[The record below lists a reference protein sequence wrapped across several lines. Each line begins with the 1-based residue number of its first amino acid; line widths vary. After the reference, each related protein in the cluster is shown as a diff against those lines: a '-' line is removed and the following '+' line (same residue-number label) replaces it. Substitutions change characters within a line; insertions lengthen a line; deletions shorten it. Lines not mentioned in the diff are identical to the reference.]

1 MQQPRNSLCQQLKK
15 ARQSPGFALRLGI
28 IAAVPLLICVLF
40 GWAWGALTP
49 DRLSPDKLVNVLEKT
64 GGVHPGYRRNH
75 AKGLCVAGYFEGNG
89 QGSALSKA
97 DVFRVERTPVIGRF
111 AIAGDNPNAADGAVP
126 VRSMALQFK
135 SDSGQEWRTGM
146 NALPFFTVA
155 TPQGFLDQQTAAIPD
170 PATGKPDPAKM
181 QAFLAQHPEAKP
193 FYAWVKGRVPTSSW
207 ASDSYNSLNAF
218 RVTNAQGETRAVRWS
233 MQPQTA
239 ATPITPQD
247 KTDPLFLQKDLKQRL
262 AQGPLK
268 WNLVLTV
275 AANNDPTNDATK
287 AWPDDRQKV
296 TAGTLVLTSAQ
307 DQADGNCRDINYD
320 PLILPDGISGSDDPL
335 LSARSAAYSS
345 SFNRRTHEE
354 AQAKQGAAL

>member
-1 MQQPRNSLCQQLKK
+1 MTSPRLSFCQMLKN
-15 ARQSPGFALRLGI
+15 ARQSRGFGLRVAI
-28 IAAVPLLICVLF
+28 IVAIPLLICVLF

-89 QGSALSKA
+89 RASALSKA
-97 DVFRVERTPVIGRF
+97 DVFRVERTPVIGRL
-111 AIAGDNPNAADGAVP
+111 AIAGGNPNAPDGAVP

-135 SDSGQEWRTGM
+135 SASGQEWRTGM

-155 TPQGFLDQQTAAIPD
+155 TPQGFLDQQTASIPD
-170 PATGKPDPAKM
+170 PATGKPDPAKI
-181 QAFLAQHPEAKP
+181 QAFMAQHPESKP
-193 FYAWVKGRVPTSSW
+193 FFAWVKSAVPTSSW
-207 ASDSYNSLNAF
+207 ASDIYNSLNAF
-218 RVTNAQGETRAVRWS
+218 RVTNAQGESRAVRWS
-233 MQPQTA
+233 MQAQTA
-239 ATPITPQD
+239 ATPITAEE
-247 KTDPLFLQKDLKQRL
+247 KADPLFLQKDLKQRL

-268 WNLVLTV
+268 WDLVLTL
-275 AANNDPTNDATK
+275 AGKNDPTNDASK

-354 AQAKQGAAL
+354 AQAKRGAAL

>member
-1 MQQPRNSLCQQLKK
+1 MLKN
-15 ARQSPGFALRLGI
+15 ARQSRGFGLRVAI
-28 IAAVPLLICVLF
+28 IVAIPLLICVLF

-89 QGSALSKA
+89 RASALSKA
-97 DVFRVERTPVIGRF
+97 DVFRVERTPVIGRL
-111 AIAGDNPNAADGAVP
+111 AIAGGNPNAPDGAVP

-135 SDSGQEWRTGM
+135 SASGQEWRTGM

-155 TPQGFLDQQTAAIPD
+155 TPQGFLDQQTASIPD
-170 PATGKPDPAKM
+170 PATGKPDPAKI
-181 QAFLAQHPEAKP
+181 QAFMAQHPESKP
-193 FYAWVKGRVPTSSW
+193 FFAWVKSAVPTSSW
-207 ASDSYNSLNAF
+207 ASDNYNSLNAF

-233 MQPQTA
+233 MQAQTA
-239 ATPITPQD
+239 STPITAEE
-247 KTDPLFLQKDLKQRL
+247 KADPLFLQKDLKQRL

-268 WNLVLTV
+268 WDLVLTL
-275 AANNDPTNDATK
+275 AGKNDPTNDASK
-287 AWPDDRQKV
+287 AWTDDRQKV

-354 AQAKQGAAL
+354 AQAKRGAAL